1 MCVCVSLSLF
11 SLSFPIKRY
20 LRPRREDFCTGTT
33 SSTLS
38 FSSSLFTGCCC
49 CSASSMSASAASP
62 SSAMVAFFT
71 LLVFE
76 NLCKVFFVSK
86 VRLFSEP
93 GVELVFVLRVLFD
106 PGVAPTSSESVS
118 ISSSS
123 SNEVSVSVSLAAF
136 LAAAFLSRSIFAR
149 FYPAIEATTSMKSFK
164 FKERLSDSS
173 TDSNCF
179 SHTSKTFFASTC
191 EIFGINADTA

>member
-1 MCVCVSLSLF
+1 MCYKESQENRGKVYTKIYSSVFYKYITCACVSLSLF

-62 SSAMVAFFT
+62 SSAMVVVS
-71 LLVFE
+71 LLSSFSRIFA
-76 NLCKVFFVSK
+76 KFFFVSK

-106 PGVAPTSSESVS
+106 PGVAPTGQGPVS
-118 ISSSS
+118 RPVGV
-123 SNEVSVSVSLAAF
+123 EGLHRGEHGGAPPLELLELTQGF
-136 LAAAFLSRSIFAR
+136 C
-149 FYPAIEATTSMKSFK
+149 PP
-164 FKERLSDSS
+164 
-173 TDSNCF
+173 C
-179 SHTSKTFFASTC
+179 
-191 EIFGINADTA
+191 

>member
-1 MCVCVSLSLF
+1 MCVCACLSLF

-33 SSTLS
+33 SSTLL

-49 CSASSMSASAASP
+49 CSASSMSSSAASP
-62 SSAMVAFFT
+62 SSAMAVVS
-71 LLVFE
+71 LLSSFSRIFA
-76 NLCKVFFVSK
+76 KFFFVSK

-136 LAAAFLSRSIFAR
+136 LAAAFLSRSIFAALLPSDR
-149 FYPAIEATTSMKSFK
+149 TRTTSMKSFK
-164 FKERLSDSS
+164 FKERLP
-173 TDSNCF
+173 TGC
-179 SHTSKTFFASTC
+179 A
-191 EIFGINADTA
+191 